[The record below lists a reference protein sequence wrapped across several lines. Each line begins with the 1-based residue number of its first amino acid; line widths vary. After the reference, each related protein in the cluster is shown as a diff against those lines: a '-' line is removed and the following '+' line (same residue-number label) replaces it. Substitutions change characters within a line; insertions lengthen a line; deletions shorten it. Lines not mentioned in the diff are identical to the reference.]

1 MLYTTVTIGFVIV
14 FQLSICITLTNN
26 IPNSNRTTLI
36 IVLGISSIILND
48 IIHSPKLFI
57 NTLKFIL
64 HRNCDVPLLLIKG
77 SLFLHM
83 RDTGLDINERRLEPI
98 GLNINPLQLV
108 GQGSI
113 AGLNLIQAL
122 TLSTGGW
129 VGEFLA
135 L

>member
-1 MLYTTVTIGFVIV
+1 
-14 FQLSICITLTNN
+14 
-26 IPNSNRTTLI
+26 
-36 IVLGISSIILND
+36 
-48 IIHSPKLFI
+48 
-57 NTLKFIL
+57 
-64 HRNCDVPLLLIKG
+64 
-77 SLFLHM
+77 M